1 MADAPE
7 TVSTLNG
14 LTKEVYPS
22 GQPPILVPDE
32 TRLQQLIPFVPR
44 EKELGAHYNQPV
56 VLNLPAGF
64 TLAGPGAGAVTLN
77 DSKAGQMKNAQIDGY
92 SVLLRNQVDYEI
104 AARAAKGRNAF
115 MDTMSLVFETMQQ
128 AMRKRLEVE
137 ILYGSVGIG
146 TVNVYTSGD
155 PSITINAAE
164 WAPGIWALC
173 EGMNVT
179 IYQGTTTS
187 VRGSTVSIVAV
198 DIENMK
204 ITLSGTVSGCISGD
218 TVYFESGNTSSPE
231 MAGIHKIMT
240 NTGSLFGISASVS
253 SGYSGWSTPQFDCS
267 NGSLTFEKIRKGVA
281 KGVGRGLSSA
291 LDLAVNP
298 FSWDDLMTD
307 LASLV
312 RIQSAENAAGRQNG
326 YEIGA
331 ERIRFYSQN
340 GLITVTPSI
349 YVKRGYAYGLTTK
362 SWIRGGAADVSFKT
376 PGMGDDIFL
385 HLPTKMGYEV
395 RSYTN
400 QFVFCE
406 RPATQILWK
415 NIVDT
420 QP

>member
-14 LTKEVYPS
+14 LTKEVYPD

-128 AMRKRLEVE
+128 AMRKRLETE
-137 ILYGSVGIG
+137 ILYGSSGIG
-146 TVNVYTSGD
+146 IVGTYTSGD
-155 PSITINAAE
+155 PSINITAAT
-164 WAPGIWALC
+164 WAPAIWAMM
-173 EGMNVT
+173 EGMAITVYPT
-179 IYQGTTTS
+179 GSTTA
-187 VRGSTVSIVAV
+187 RGTVSIVAV

-204 ITLSGTVSGCISGD
+204 ITLSGTVSGCIATD
-218 TVYFESGNTSSPE
+218 VVFFEGGNTSAPE

-240 NTGSLFGISASVS
+240 NTGSLFGISASVA
-253 SGYSGWSTPQFDCS
+253 SGYSGWATPQYDCS
-267 NGSLTFEKIRKGVA
+267 NGALTFEKIRKGVA
-281 KGVGRGLSSA
+281 KGVGRGLSSK
-291 LDLAVNP
+291 LDLIVNP

-307 LASLV
+307 LSSLV
-312 RIQSAENAAGRQNG
+312 RISSDESKAGRANG
-326 YEIGA
+326 YEIGS
-331 ERIRFYSQN
+331 EKIQFYSQN
-340 GLITVTPSI
+340 GLISVTPSI
-349 YVKRGYAYGLTTK
+349 YCWRGYAYGLTTK
-362 SWIRGGAADVSFKT
+362 AWVRGGAADVSFKT
-376 PGMGDDIFL
+376 PGMGEDIFL

-406 RPATQILWK
+406 RPCTQVLYK